1 MNVSTNFKVVPK
13 LRYLAMLFE
22 DAGYE
27 FYFVGGFVRDT
38 LMQSTCWDVDA
49 TTNAQPETIK
59 QLLREGLREDLTALY
74 TVGEKYGTI
83 GVKIGSVDVE
93 ITTYRTEQYL
103 DGTRHPEVQFGS
115 SLEEDLSRRDFTI
128 NAIAC
133 DKDANIVDPF
143 GGVEDIQNGVIR
155 FVGKPIERILED
167 PLRLLRAVRFASRY
181 DFAMHP
187 STKDS
192 VWGFAD
198 KIEEVSKER
207 IRDELTKMLVHE
219 QPSRAI
225 RMLRSLRLL
234 GYIMKEVD
242 RLDTVEQISPYH
254 YEDAFEHTMRVLDE
268 SLGLIEIRLA
278 ALLHDT
284 GKWATV
290 EYINHEE
297 HGEMTTFHGHE
308 QFSAKYAHRVLHRLR
323 FPHVTVNRVTHLV
336 ACHMRP
342 LQLYNELDAG
352 HEPSRKAIRRFIKA
366 CHLNEIVQVEDVMEL
381 NRADMAGH
389 AHPNMDN
396 WRKLSG
402 LVSDARKEDRFQPEE
417 AESPLNG
424 NELMELFDEKPGPG
438 PWIGATKA
446 HLTDLVI
453 CGIIEVDDKEGA
465 KREALRFWNH
475 TE

>member
-1 MNVSTNFKVVPK
+1 MQISTNFKIVPK
-13 LRYLAMLFE
+13 LRYLAMVFE

-38 LMQSTCWDVDA
+38 LMQSTSKDIDV

-83 GVKIGSVDVE
+83 GVKLGSLNIE
-93 ITTYRTEQYL
+93 ITTYRTEQYE
-103 DGTRHPEVQFGS
+103 DGSRHPEVQFGS

-143 GGVEDIQNGVIR
+143 GGINDIKEGLVK
-155 FVGKPIERILED
+155 FVGTPKERIKED
-167 PLRLLRAVRFASRY
+167 PLRLIRAIRFASRFGFRLGILTKSTIQVY
-181 DFAMHP
+181 AM
-187 STKDS
+187 D
-192 VWGFAD
+192 
-198 KIEEVSKER
+198 IEEVSKER
-207 IRDELTKMLVHE
+207 IRDEVSKMLVQE
-219 QPSRAI
+219 EPSRAI
-225 RMLRSLRLL
+225 RMLKENRLL
-234 GYIMKEVD
+234 QYIMKEVD

-342 LQLYNELDAG
+342 LQLYNEIDAG

-366 CHLNEIVQVEDVMEL
+366 CHLNEIVQVEDVLEL

-389 AHPNMDN
+389 ARPNMDN
-396 WRKLSG
+396 WRKLSE
-402 LVSDARKEDRFQPEE
+402 LVSEARKEDTFQPEE
-417 AESPLNG
+417 AKSPLDG
-424 NELMELFDEKPGPG
+424 NEIMEIFGEKQGPG
-438 PWIGATKA
+438 PWIGATKG
-446 HLTDLVI
+446 HLTNLVI
-453 CGIIEVDDKEGA
+453 DGIIEVDDKEGA
-465 KREALRFWNH
+465 KREALRYWNH
-475 TE
+475 TA